1 MADEEDRNQL
11 IAQFS
16 GVTDANAE
24 RAQFYLESSGWQLNV
39 SCLCGDLFCLNRFF
53 CPAKV
58 QNDSNSFMLFI
69 FDWSVFG
76 VRFSHCSCT
85 PLFLF

>member
-1 MADEEDRNQL
+1 MVDEEDRNQL

-39 SCLCGDLFCLNRFF
+39 SCLCGDLFCLNNFF
-53 CPAKV
+53 VRRKKQSYFV

-69 FDWSVFG
+69 FDWSVF
-76 VRFSHCSCT
+76 V
-85 PLFLF
+85 